1 MSERDELFEEL
12 GELADRLDSGLHATK
27 MQLPPS
33 IHIGGMSGIM
43 RDVRDKLAEIV
54 KRETG
59 EDPWETNPLD
69 G

>member
-1 MSERDELFEEL
+1 VTERDELFEEL
-12 GELADRLDSGLHATK
+12 GQLADSLDSGLHATK
-27 MQLPPS
+27 MKLPPS
-33 IHIGGMSGIM
+33 IHITGMSGIM
-43 RDVRDKLAEIV
+43 RNVRDKLAEIV